1 MQEMPQPPGRH
12 ASPRRRMPGPV
23 RLPDWGDEPDI
34 GSMMA
39 AQQAALTDRLE
50 AGLQA
55 IQRRADRL
63 MRQVGAE
70 VYRAAQ
76 KGRGTA
82 PPLKDDAARSI
93 LTYVDERF
101 QSLNLAVGRL
111 EQAVQK
117 LAQATADVLLRT
129 DQSRQIVDRV
139 AQTSAEHAQRNQ
151 AAVGTLAT
159 RVDRALQ
166 PLSARL
172 DALDAAIKAS
182 TTRNRAD
189 LTAFTQRTS
198 EGLTRVGERLRQGF
212 AAMHTR
218 SKTQDEEL
226 VRDIQGSVTAEVDR
240 LERIM
245 REQAARSIAAAEQ
258 VSRSA
263 ADTAARTDAALE
275 MLRDRM
281 ETGLARVARESAELV
296 EEAAARLAERQHE
309 ILGRAIQEAETR
321 TEHAAGVMGPDPVE
335 DTDPAPAW
343 TAPQTEATPGDEW
356 VGLTDADLEDD
367 QGDFPDL
374 RSTIA
379 GLDDLA

>member
-1 MQEMPQPPGRH
+1 
-12 ASPRRRMPGPV
+12 
-23 RLPDWGDEPDI
+23 
-34 GSMMA
+34 
-39 AQQAALTDRLE
+39 
-50 AGLQA
+50 
-55 IQRRADRL
+55 
-63 MRQVGAE
+63 
-70 VYRAAQ
+70 
-76 KGRGTA
+76 
-82 PPLKDDAARSI
+82 
-93 LTYVDERF
+93 
-101 QSLNLAVGRL
+101 
-111 EQAVQK
+111 
-117 LAQATADVLLRT
+117 
-129 DQSRQIVDRV
+129 
-139 AQTSAEHAQRNQ
+139 
-151 AAVGTLAT
+151 
-159 RVDRALQ
+159 
-166 PLSARL
+166 
-172 DALDAAIKAS
+172 
-182 TTRNRAD
+182 
-189 LTAFTQRTS
+189 AFTQRTS

-245 REQAARSIAAAEQ
+245 REQAARSTAAAEQ